1 MLLLF
6 DAERCCNGRID
17 RLQSDGS
24 IIVTVDAIVDPSPID
39 AISTDVPVADEQ
51 EQSENIMIM

>member
-6 DAERCCNGRID
+6 DVERCCEGRID
-17 RLQSDGS
+17 GLQSDGS

-39 AISTDVPVADEQ
+39 AISMDVLVADEQ
-51 EQSENIMIM
+51 E